1 MWPFIGTEHYT
12 DKIDKYF
19 TDYNNS
25 VKTFFVTGSL
35 SPLPITVHSSYDTS
49 EEDDSLSQEEIHRVE
64 RIMIS
69 RLLYILFI

>member
-25 VKTFFVTGSL
+25 VKTFFNLDDYVYKRKIKYLKNLDFEIIAPSKWMKSVAEKGN
-35 SPLPITVHSSYDTS
+35 ITKNKK
-49 EEDDSLSQEEIHRVE
+49 
-64 RIMIS
+64 
-69 RLLYILFI
+69 FIF

>member
-25 VKTFFVTGSL
+25 VKTFFNLDYVYKRKIKYLKNLDFEIIAPSMDESVAEKGN
-35 SPLPITVHSSYDTS
+35 ITKNKK
-49 EEDDSLSQEEIHRVE
+49 IH
-64 RIMIS
+64 
-69 RLLYILFI
+69 L